1 MSMKCKRRREELN
14 YSDEKSPEPCKNIS
28 YTLIKQLLEKE
39 LHCAICHEIV
49 IFSSVLHCGHI
60 FCTYCI
66 HVWLK
71 YKPKCPLCSE
81 PCHRHVSLKTLDNF
95 IEEIYELFMPQCL
108 QIERCKEIECRQ
120 QMSAEAEIDKNSS
133 SELESG
139 ESESQL
145 SESDFD
151 STSSSSSSSMVMMNT
166 STSTTSADT
175 TSSSSSTTDVS
186 YSSM

>member
-1 MSMKCKRRREELN
+1 MSVQYKRRREELN
-14 YSDEKSPEPCKNIS
+14 YSEEKSPDFSKSIS
-28 YTLIKQLLEKE
+28 YTVIKQLLEKE

-71 YKPKCPLCSE
+71 HKPKCPLCFK
-81 PCHRHVSLKTLDNF
+81 PCHRHVSLKILDNF
-95 IEEIYELFMPQCL
+95 IEEIYDLFMPKCL
-108 QIERCKEIECRQ
+108 QIERCKEIESRQ
-120 QMSAEAEIDKNSS
+120 KITDEAEIDKNSS
-133 SELESG
+133 SEFESG
-139 ESESQL
+139 SDSQL
-145 SESDFD
+145 TESDFD
-151 STSSSSSSSMVMMNT
+151 STSSSLSSMMMMDT

-175 TSSSSSTTDVS
+175 TSSSTSFTTDAS